1 MSTEDKSLHFIE
13 QIIEENI
20 TDGFPKDKLRFRFPP
35 EPNGY
40 LHIGHAKSICLQF
53 GLGLRYNAP
62 VNLRFDDTNP
72 AKEEQEYVDAIKD
85 DLQWLGFKWDEE
97 HYASD
102 YFQQLYDWA
111 IVLINKG
118 KAYVDSQSS
127 EDMATQKGT
136 PTQPGVDGPYRNRSI
151 EENLSLFEGMKNGDF
166 PEGTHVLR
174 AKIDMKSTNMLMR
187 DPLMYRILHRHHH
200 RTGNDWKIYPM
211 YDYAHG
217 ESDYIEQISHSICT
231 LEFVMHRELYNWF
244 LDQIYDNSLVRPHQY
259 EFARLNLNYTVMSKR
274 KLLQLVQDKVVNG
287 WDDPRMPTI
296 SGLRRRGYTANAI
309 RKFCDTIGVAKRE
322 NVIDVSLLEFCLRED
337 LNKTAPRVMAVLD
350 PIKVII
356 TNYPEGKEESLD
368 AENNQEDE
376 TAGFRKVPFSRELY
390 IEREDFLEVAPAKF
404 FRLSIGNEVRLKNAY
419 IIKGESVVKDNE
431 GNITEIHVSY
441 DTDSLSG
448 SGSEAS
454 KRKVAGTL
462 HWVSI
467 AHAIPAEVRVYDRLF
482 IDEAPDSHK
491 EKNFLDF
498 MNQNSLEIVTGYV
511 EPSLVSAEIDNKFQF
526 QRLGYFNVDKD
537 STALK
542 LVFNKTVGLKDAW
555 EERGKKELNSINNSL
570 KEINKYF
577 KVATKPERL
586 EIESAIGETI
596 GAIANYSLLQNSF
609 KKNINNNKA
618 SLLFANFILKYS
630 SLKEAD
636 FDQEDLSKLYLMSL
650 RSESTFVRSKTLL
663 NLRDLEYDEIFRN
676 SFKDE
681 ILRLKS
687 NPTKSTTE
695 RETEILEQVLNQL

>member
-1 MSTEDKSLHFIE
+1 MSTEEKSLHFIE
-13 QIIEENI
+13 QIIE
-20 TDGFPKDKLRFRFPP
+20 DSLASGFPQKNLRFRFPP

-40 LHIGHAKSICLQF
+40 LHIGHAKSICLNF
-53 GLGLRYNAP
+53 GLGLKYNAP

-72 AKEEQEYVDAIKD
+72 AKEEQEYVDAIKE
-85 DLQWLGFKWDEE
+85 DLQWLGFNWAEE
-97 HYASD
+97 RYASD

-111 IVLINKG
+111 ILMIKKG

-127 EDMATQKGT
+127 EDMAIQKGT
-136 PTQPGVDGPYRNRSI
+136 PTQAGVDSPYRNRSV
-151 EENLSLFEGMKNGDF
+151 EENLALFDQMKNGDF
-166 PEGTHVLR
+166 PEGSHVLR
-174 AKIDMKSTNMLMR
+174 AKIDMASTNMLMR
-187 DPLMYRILHRHHH
+187 DPLMYRVLHRHHH
-200 RTGNDWKIYPM
+200 RTGDDWKIYPM
-211 YDYAHG
+211 YDYTHG
-217 ESDYIEQISHSICT
+217 ESDYLEQISHSICT
-231 LEFVMHRELYNWF
+231 LEFVMHRELYDWF
-244 LDQIYDNSLVRPHQY
+244 LDQIYDETLVRPHQY

-274 KLLQLVQDKVVNG
+274 KLLQLVQENIVNG

-296 SGLRRRGYTANAI
+296 SGLRRRGYTPASI
-309 RKFCDTIGVAKRE
+309 RKFCDIIGVAKRE

-350 PIKVII
+350 PVKVVI
-356 TNYPEGKEESLD
+356 TNYPDGKEELLD

-376 TAGFRKVPFSRELY
+376 AAGFRKVPFSKELY

-404 FRLSIGNEVRLKNAY
+404 FRLSLGNEVRLKNAY
-419 IIKGESVVKDNE
+419 IIKGESVVKDSE
-431 GNITEIHVSY
+431 GNITEIHVTY

-467 AHAIPAEVRVYDRLF
+467 QHAVEAEVRLYDRLF

-498 MNQNSLEIVTGYV
+498 MNSNSLQIVKGFV
-511 EPSLVSAEIDNKFQF
+511 EPSLSTAKSGDKFQF

-537 STALK
+537 STTSK

-555 EERGKKELNSINNSL
+555 EEKGKKEENSINNAL

-577 KVATKPERL
+577 KVGTREER
-586 EIESAIGETI
+586 IAIRKAIGETLA
-596 GAIANYSLLQNSF
+596 GIANYSLLQNSF
-609 KKNINNNKA
+609 KKNINNNKS
-618 SLLFANFILKYS
+618 SLLFAQLILKYS
-630 SLKEAD
+630 SLKSSD
-636 FDQEDLSKLYLMSL
+636 FEKEDVSKLYSMSL
-650 RSESTFVRSKTLL
+650 RSESSFVRSRAIL
-663 NLRDLEYDEIFRN
+663 NLLHIETDLEFVN

-681 ILRLKS
+681 ILKLKS
-687 NPTKSTTE
+687 NPSKSTTE
-695 RETEILEQVLNQL
+695 REAEFIEQFLNK